1 MQHFQSVLIVVGVL
15 AIASVLVHGYMLSRK
30 EKAAALESESEVD
43 KIIESS
49 DKNLE
54 IDNGQSGLS
63 INNQNVEDDE
73 DYIDFSDALA
83 DEKDVAS
90 LNDGKT
96 KEAVKDNNLDDFF
109 SSETVK
115 DNISSFSFNKNKKKK
130 KKNKKSGANDVVK
143 TATEQVDIATTA
155 EQENI
160 TEQLAENIEVI
171 EEPTELKV
179 EQASEAKKQQD
190 TEFFIIHVMTKDGNT
205 IGGLQLLQF
214 FLTSGFRHGDMS
226 LFHRH
231 LESDGTGPILFSIAN
246 TLAPGTFDSHEM
258 GKFSTEGV
266 SFFINAP
273 KPDVDMKAAFDMM
286 FRAVGQLADEFDC
299 EILNED
305 RKPFSEQDFRAYE
318 ERLIRY
324 L

>member
-30 EKAAALESESEVD
+30 EKAAALESESEAD
-43 KIIESS
+43 RIAESS
-49 DKNLE
+49 DKSLK
-54 IDNGQSGLS
+54 IDNDQNELS
-63 INNQNVEDDE
+63 MNNQNEEDDE

-83 DEKDVAS
+83 DEKEVVS
-90 LNDGKT
+90 LDDSKP
-96 KEAVKDNNLDDFF
+96 KKVIKDNNLDDFF
-109 SSETVK
+109 NSETVK
-115 DNISSFSFNKNKKKK
+115 NNISSFSFNKNKKKK
-130 KKNKKSGANDVVK
+130 NKKSDVNEVEEVV
-143 TATEQVDIATTA
+143 TEPLVIEAATEL
-155 EQENI
+155 ENI
-160 TEQLAENIEVI
+160 TEQLDENVEVI
-171 EEPTELKV
+171 EAAEPKV
-179 EQASEAKKQQD
+179 EAASEPEKQHE
-190 TEFFIIHVMTKDGNT
+190 TEFFIIHVMTKDEKT
-205 IGGLQLLQF
+205 IGGLELLQF
-214 FLTSGFRHGDMS
+214 FLTAGFRHGEMS

-258 GKFSTEGV
+258 EKFSTEGV

-305 RKPFSEQDFRAYE
+305 RKPFSEVDFRAYE